1 MNALA
6 AFAGREESPVCSA
19 IIGSSLLLAAM
30 VDASNRVGIPLCD
43 LLGSRP
49 RPFICH
55 IQRATARHFKLPQS
69 DMVSSRRSRDAAW
82 ARQVAMYLAR
92 KLTLKSLP
100 DIGRRFGHRDH
111 TTVIHAVRAVE
122 ARIPWHEET
131 ATAIRE
137 ITAALTGE
145 G

>member
-1 MNALA
+1 MNA
-6 AFAGREESPVCSA
+6 PVTITGYTPACAA

-30 VDASNRVGIPLCD
+30 VDASNRIGLPLCD
-43 LLGSRP
+43 LLGGPP
-49 RPFICH
+49 RPLICH

-69 DMVSSRRSRDAAW
+69 DMVSSRRPREVAW
-82 ARQVAMYLAR
+82 ARQDAMYLAR

-111 TTVIHAVRAVE
+111 TTVIHAIRAVE
-122 ARIPWHEET
+122 KRLADGHEET
-131 ATAIRE
+131 CRAIRE
-137 ITAALTGE
+137 ITATLTGE